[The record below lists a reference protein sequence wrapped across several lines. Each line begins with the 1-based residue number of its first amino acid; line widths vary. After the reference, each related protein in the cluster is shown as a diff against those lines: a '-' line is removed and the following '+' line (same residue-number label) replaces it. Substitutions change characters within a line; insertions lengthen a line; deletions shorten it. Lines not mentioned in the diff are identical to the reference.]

1 VEPVGIQ
8 KVEVAEPGDQENGK
22 REIPEHLTN
31 LFDKSKGELNGQE
44 QTQLSELL
52 CEFEDVFAK
61 SEFDLGKFNTIQHG
75 IDTGANRPVKQRIR
89 RTPLG
94 FAGEE
99 EAQLKKMLG
108 AGVIRPSVS
117 EWASAPVLIRKRCGS
132 VRWCVD
138 YRALNALTI
147 KDVFLLL
154 LVDECLDTLAGN
166 VWYSKLDAN
175 SAYWQLKI
183 KPEDY
188 SKTAFITKY
197 MYGLFEFAR
206 MAFGLCNSPATYA
219 RVVNLVLRGLN
230 WKVVLAFL
238 DDILVLGKDFEGHL
252 ANLRAVLVRF
262 REYRLKLKPT
272 KCELFQK
279 GVEFL
284 GRVVGPRGMHIGPG
298 YIKDGTGYEY
308 DGNVFVAWVLQVR
321 RAEVVTK

>member
-1 VEPVGIQ
+1 
-8 KVEVAEPGDQENGK
+8 
-22 REIPEHLTN
+22 LTI
-31 LFDKSKGELNGQE
+31 LFDKSKGELNEQE

-75 IDTGANRPVKQRIR
+75 IDTGTNRPVKQRIR

-99 EAQLKKMLG
+99 EAQLKKMLS

-117 EWASAPVLIRKRCGS
+117 ERASAPVLIRKRCGS

-147 KDVFLLL
+147 KDVFPLP

-166 VWYSKLDAN
+166 VWYSKF
-175 SAYWQLKI
+175 QI
-183 KPEDY
+183 KPEDC
-188 SKTAFITKY
+188 SKTAFITK
-197 MYGLFEFAR
+197 YGLFEFAR
-206 MAFGLCNSPATYA
+206 MAFGLCNSPATYT
-219 RVVNLVLRGLN
+219 RVINLVLRGLN

-262 REYRLKLKPT
+262 REYGLKLAVKM
-272 KCELFQK
+272 FA
-279 GVEFL
+279 G
-284 GRVVGPRGMHIGPG
+284 H
-298 YIKDGTGYEY
+298 
-308 DGNVFVAWVLQVR
+308 
-321 RAEVVTK
+321 